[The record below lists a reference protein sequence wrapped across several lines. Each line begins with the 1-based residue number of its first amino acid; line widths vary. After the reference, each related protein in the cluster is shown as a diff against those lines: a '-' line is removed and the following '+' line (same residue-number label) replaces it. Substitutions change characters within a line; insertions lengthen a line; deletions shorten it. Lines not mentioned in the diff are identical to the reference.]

1 MGDNASRRR
10 RRIWRFGTA
19 EFDEARWSLRLS
31 GQPVTLESKPLEILH
46 ELLLKAG
53 EVVTKN
59 ELLDAVWPGVFVV
72 EGSLATAVS
81 KLRKALGEPLGD
93 MIETVPRIGYRIT
106 APVTVDQVDSPQTRR
121 LDFER
126 GQAVPRRPQWLLEQP
141 LGNSGVN
148 DVWLARHAKT
158 RENRVFKF
166 ADAPDRLRALK
177 REVTLARIIAGGLG
191 PAAPCPSLLEW
202 DFDAAPSFVEYAFG
216 GMDLIAWAETQGG
229 LAAVPLDTRL
239 GIAIQTARALSA
251 IHDLGVLHKDLKPA
265 NILIAL
271 DNGRPVV
278 RLADFGCGEMLQD
291 TLVEKFQ
298 ITRPDE
304 PDDENGARTGPSG
317 TNAYRAPELYAG
329 ALPSIRSDVYS
340 LGLILFQLVT
350 GDLHATLAPGWDA
363 EIADSLLRDDIRAAA
378 AGNPEHRLASAEDLA
393 RRLETLA
400 ERRRAD
406 EQEREAERQL
416 ARLRGE
422 EQQRLARR
430 PWVLAAAAT
439 TVLGLVGTSLATAWA
454 IGQRDIAVSQRKI
467 AEASYAFL
475 AEDLLAKAD
484 PAEAV
489 AIDETM
495 GEALKR
501 ASADIDQ
508 RFADTPLIAG
518 QLHHSIARAFVERAD
533 YASAR
538 REFDA
543 ASALFARSGNRDQQ
557 AIIAF
562 QVALM
567 LARSVEEGS
576 LEQAQNAL
584 REAQARWGAPET
596 LPPEGAMWAYAATG
610 YLAIGEDR
618 SSDALTAFE
627 HSEAIANAL
636 PRDLTAREQV
646 AIKQRVI
653 AALLRLDRMEEA
665 EKRARD
671 LSMRSTLLLGRDHP
685 DTLQVRLN
693 LAQALLAQQKNEA
706 MIAEATAIL
715 PLIERRFGNDH
726 PRTLQLLGS
735 RMDAFKNME
744 RYGEARADGERLWQA
759 AEKRFGARSFYAVG
773 ARLDTAR
780 VRCRAGDT
788 EGGLQDAMA
797 AFEAAKAG
805 FGANHSLTHG
815 VSHGVADCLIA
826 SRRYGDAG
834 RYLSN
839 LDRVSVGELVGNK
852 DWGLHVELLLAEI
865 AAFSG
870 RPEAAR
876 RHLAVAAPAFKDLKT
891 DSYEARR
898 IARIERALLTK

>member
-1 MGDNASRRR
+1 MGDNALRRR
-10 RRIWRFGTA
+10 RRVWRFGTA
-19 EFDEARWSLRLS
+19 EFDEASWSLRLDRH
-31 GQPVTLESKPLEILH
+31 PVTIESKPLEILH
-46 ELLLKAG
+46 ELLLRAG
-53 EVVTKN
+53 EVVTKG

-81 KLRKALGEPLGD
+81 KLRKALGDPLDD

-106 APVTVDQVDSPQTRR
+106 AAVTVEQIDSPQTRR
-121 LDFER
+121 LDFKP
-126 GQAVPRRPQWLLEQP
+126 GQAVPRRPQWLLQQA

-148 DVWLARHAKT
+148 DVWLAHHAKT
-158 RENRVFKF
+158 GDNRVFKF

-177 REVTLARIIAGGLG
+177 REVALARIIAAGLG
-191 PAAPCPSLLEW
+191 PNAPCPSLLEW
-202 DFDAAPSFVEYAFG
+202 DFDAAPCFVEYAFG
-216 GMDLIAWAETQGG
+216 GMDLIAWAEAQGS
-229 LAAVPLDTRL
+229 LSAVPLETRL

-251 IHDLGVLHKDLKPA
+251 VHDLGILHKDLKPA
-265 NILIAL
+265 NILIAAEDGKL
-271 DNGRPVV
+271 VV
-278 RLADFGCGEMLQD
+278 RLADFGCGEMLQE
-291 TLVEKFQ
+291 TLVEQFQ

-304 PDDENGARTGPSG
+304 PVDANGVRTGTSG
-317 TNAYRAPELYAG
+317 TSAYRAPELLTG

-350 GDLHATLAPGWDA
+350 GNLHATLAPGWDA
-363 EIADSLLRDDIRAAA
+363 GIADPLLRDDIRAAA
-378 AGNPEHRLASAEDLA
+378 AGNPEQRLASAEELA
-393 RRLETLA
+393 QRLESLA
-400 ERRRAD
+400 ERRQIA
-406 EQEREAERQL
+406 EQERKAERQL

-422 EQQRLARR
+422 EEQRLARR
-430 PWVLAAAAT
+430 PWVRAAVAA
-439 TVLGLVGTSLATAWA
+439 TVLGLVGTSIATAWA
-454 IGQRDIAVSQRKI
+454 IDQRDIAVSQRKI

-543 ASALFARSGNRDQQ
+543 ASALFARSGNQEQQ
-557 AIIAF
+557 AIIAY

-567 LARSVEEGS
+567 LARSAEEGS
-576 LEQAQNAL
+576 LQKAKDAL
-584 REAQARWGAPET
+584 REAQTRWGAPEN
-596 LPPEGAMWAYAATG
+596 LSPEGAMWAHAASG

-618 SSDALTAFE
+618 SADALAAFE
-627 HSEAIANAL
+627 RSEASARAL
-636 PRDLTAREQV
+636 PRELTAREEV

-671 LSMRSTLLLGRDHP
+671 LSLRSALLLGRDHP

-715 PLIERRFGNDH
+715 PLIERRFGSDH

-744 RYGEARADGERLWQA
+744 RYGEARADGARLWKA

-788 EGGLQDAMA
+788 DGGLEDAMA

-805 FGANHSLTHG
+805 FGASHSLTHG

-826 SRRYGDAG
+826 SRRYGDAS
-834 RYLSN
+834 RYLAD

-870 RPEAAR
+870 RPETAR
-876 RHLAVAAPAFKDLKT
+876 KHLAAAAPAFEDLKT
-891 DSYEARR
+891 DGYEKRR
-898 IARIERALLTK
+898 IARIERAVSVK